1 MEEQIVIGDQNRMII
16 RVGVVTDQ
24 VHPWSDGI
32 MHLLQFCP
40 TEGLEFVRNGVV
52 KMNRKRVLRALFER
66 HSGPYYA

>member
-1 MEEQIVIGDQNRMII
+1 MDKQIVIDNQNRMII

-40 TEGLEFVRNGVV
+40 TEGLEFVPEWRGQDEQETSSSS
-52 KMNRKRVLRALFER
+52 FI
-66 HSGPYYA
+66 

>member
-1 MEEQIVIGDQNRMII
+1 MII

-40 TEGLEFVRNGVV
+40 TEGLEFVPEWCGQDEQETSSSS
-52 KMNRKRVLRALFER
+52 FI
-66 HSGPYYA
+66 